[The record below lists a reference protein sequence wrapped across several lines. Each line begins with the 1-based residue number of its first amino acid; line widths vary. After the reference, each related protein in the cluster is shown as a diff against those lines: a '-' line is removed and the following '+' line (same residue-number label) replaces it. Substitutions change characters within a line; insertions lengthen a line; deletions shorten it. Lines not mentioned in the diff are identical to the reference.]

1 MDNLF
6 MGNVVP
12 PPSSGTSLPE
22 VLSSVLRP
30 VPTRRYRALWKSFR
44 NLSGQRSDKPLKLT
58 GLKSE
63 SLTDFIPE
71 S

>member
-1 MDNLF
+1 

-12 PPSSGTSLPE
+12 PLSSGTSLPE

-30 VPTRRYRALWKSFR
+30 APTRWYRALWKSFR
-44 NLSGQRSDKPLKLT
+44 NSSGQPSDKRLILT
-58 GLKSE
+58 DLKSE